1 MNKHIISAVALVL
14 VTFAPSGSSQIVQP
28 EMQRYRVGE
37 LPATHNEDGRVVRRV
52 DAATIGLIRVEWPA
66 GTRTTAHNHAAEL
79 MVFVVEGR
87 VRAFSGGQELTL
99 EAGDL
104 VVFPAYVEHSYEALE
119 DSITVEAI
127 GPG

>member
-1 MNKHIISAVALVL
+1 MKSKFILAAALVL
-14 VTFAPSGSSQIVQP
+14 ATFAHTGSSQMVAP
-28 EMQRYRVGE
+28 EMAFYRVGE
-37 LPATHNEDGRVVRRV
+37 LAATHNDDGRVVRRV

-66 GTRTTAHNHAAEL
+66 GTVTTAHNHAAEL
-79 MVFVVEGR
+79 MVFLVEGSLK
-87 VRAFSGGQELTL
+87 AFSGDQEITL
-99 EAGDL
+99 EPGDL